1 LSKQLKVSILLIVA
15 VCFLTF
21 ISISFLKNFSPTT
34 KEVSD
39 STTIELKVQVETAKA
54 TDLPLEIQ
62 GFGSVN
68 SLEEVTINSEVSG
81 LILVKS
87 AKAYSGLMLKKDEII
102 FELYRKDL
110 ELQLEKIQIG
120 IDKFSLDKKEL
131 SLQIEQVAN
140 ELKLQKEI
148 LILSEK
154 ELKRMELLSK
164 GDHVA
169 INLFDQ
175 AKMQFLQTKIR
186 AENLESL
193 LVTIPLKISAIEE
206 SIKQSQIQLLEIKER
221 VLKTIIKAPFD
232 CIVKEV
238 FMEAGA
244 IASPG
249 LKLISIYNDKT
260 FEISVNLN
268 KYEEEIVRNCLNP
281 SDIKLMLNNSENSIG
296 DFHRIEGKLATTTKL
311 STIVFRVNGIKSF
324 RPGDL
329 VNVKALAPVPE
340 KYFMVKKEYVNDGKI
355 HLAIENSL
363 KQFEIRPRF
372 DLADYFVVTEG
383 LKEGDKIIITQI
395 PYAIDGSPLKI
406 YEGIVPLP

>member
-1 LSKQLKVSILLIVA
+1 MSKQLKVSILLIVA
-15 VCFLTF
+15 VSILTF
-21 ISISFLKNFSPTT
+21 IGISFLKNFSPTT
-34 KEVSD
+34 KEAIN
-39 STTIELKVQVETAKA
+39 STTVELKVQVETAKA
-54 TDLPLEIQ
+54 TNLPLEIQ
-62 GFGSVN
+62 GFGSV
-68 SLEEVTINSEVSG
+68 SPLEDVTIISEVSG

-87 AKAYSGLMLKKDEII
+87 PKAYSGLMLKKDEII

-131 SLQIEQVAN
+131 SIQIEQVAN

-193 LVTIPLKISAIEE
+193 LITIPLKISSIDET
-206 SIKQSQIQLLEIKER
+206 IKQSQIQLLEIKER

-232 CIVKEV
+232 CIVKDV
-238 FMEAGA
+238 FVEAGA

-260 FEISVNLN
+260 SEISVNLN
-268 KYEEEIVRNCLNP
+268 KDEEEIVRNCQNP
-281 SDIKLMLNNSENSIG
+281 SEIKLKLNNSENSIG
-296 DFHRIEGKLATTTKL
+296 DFQRLEGKLATTTKL
-311 STIVFRVNGIKSF
+311 STIVFRVNGLKSF
-324 RPGDL
+324 RPGELIKVKIL
-329 VNVKALAPVPE
+329 VPVTE
-340 KYFMVKKEYVNDGKI
+340 KYFKVKKEYVSDGKI
-355 HLAIENSL
+355 HLAIDNSL
-363 KQFEIRPRF
+363 KLIEIRPRF
-372 DLADYFVVTEG
+372 DLADYFVVMED
-383 LKEGDKIIITQI
+383 LKEGDKIIITHI
-395 PYAIDGSPLKI
+395 PYAIDGSPIKT